1 MKDDLMLIG
10 EIADFFAFPKK
21 QFVYMRKK
29 GLLSQ

>member
-10 EIADFFAFPKK
+10 EIADFFCFSKK
-21 QFVYMRKK
+21 AIRYMRKK